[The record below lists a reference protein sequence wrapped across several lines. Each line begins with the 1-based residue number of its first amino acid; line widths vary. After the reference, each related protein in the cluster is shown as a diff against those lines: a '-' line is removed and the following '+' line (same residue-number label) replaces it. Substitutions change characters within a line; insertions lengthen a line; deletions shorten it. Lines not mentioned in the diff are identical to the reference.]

1 VHTRSTGQIIDT
13 IPGSF
18 HIFMMERDN
27 NKHQNLSFASLNI
40 YSIIHPKNAKDILL
54 SHRFN
59 MKHF

>member
-18 HIFMMERDN
+18 HIFIERDN
-27 NKHQNLSFASLNI
+27 NKHKNLSFASLNI
-40 YSIIHPKNAKDILL
+40 NSIIHPKNARDILL